1 MIRSQIL
8 QAYRDRILQGKR
20 NKLSLKE
27 RLALV
32 EFLIEDLKELTQE
45 DDVRARCEEEIA
57 LLEEGYPRRT
67 LANDYIPQYRKAIAE
82 AIEAGILPLNE
93 QTSHSYSYTQYMTG
107 LQMERSE
114 HYALTFLKYDQD
126 TYANLRQSSVERNA
140 QRLDNLQ
147 VVPIEA
153 FMRRATA
160 LLSRGSSEELAI
172 ALCALTGRRH
182 TEIVSRGQ
190 LTLGSDHEFVLSF
203 HGQQKKK
210 SPVGSFNILSLIP
223 ASEVLPHF
231 TRFRT
236 MPKVASLVG
245 RPHDDPLIQAFH
257 TRVNY
262 RMADAFGDILG
273 VPQGFERLTIHRLRG
288 VYAAI
293 AVHFFCPEMR
303 NEGRFLQQYLGHDLG
318 SAAIQHYQ
326 HYRLVNHQG
335 QLIRARGVKLPA
347 YGLPAIQMDD
357 EQDQQNL
364 ETAHFSSF
372 LPSTSLDRT
381 WDEQPQEDEDWDEQP
396 QTQEDDHEVMRLTAE
411 VNRLQALLKD
421 TQTTLATVQQER
433 DHAIAQLDTL
443 RTIMGSTQPQHPA
456 VSKQP
461 HQSALGR
468 AIAIFNAIKQWNLSD
483 HQPTWAITASLLE
496 REFHINRKAAQSFMA
511 DFAHDIQTHHHHIG
525 VTNPRSHNRHNNPS
539 DLKAFIQ
546 HT

>member
-1 MIRSQIL
+1 MNRSQIL

-32 EFLIEDLKELTQE
+32 EFLIEDLKQLTQE
-45 DDVRARCEEEIA
+45 DDIRARCEEEIA

-67 LANDYIPQYRKAIAE
+67 LANDYIPEYRKAIAD

-93 QTSHSYSYTQYMTG
+93 HTSHSYSYTQYMTG

-126 TYANLRQSSVERNA
+126 TYANLRQRSVERNA
-140 QRLDNLQ
+140 KRLDNLQ

-153 FMRRATA
+153 FMRRATE
-160 LLSRGSSEELAI
+160 LLGNGSSEELAI

-231 TRFRT
+231 KRFRT
-236 MPKVASLVG
+236 MPKVAPLVG

-262 RMADAFGDILG
+262 RMADAFGDVLG

-326 HYRLVNHQG
+326 HYRLVNDQG
-335 QLIRARGVKLPA
+335 NLLRARGVKLSA
-347 YGLPAIQMDD
+347 YGLPALQPDD
-357 EQDQQNL
+357 LDQPNL
-364 ETAHFSSF
+364 EVDD
-372 LPSTSLDRT
+372 LPNPVPSPSPDPS
-381 WDEQPQEDEDWDEQP
+381 WDEQL
-396 QTQEDDHEVMRLTAE
+396 QEDDVARLTAD
-411 VNRLQALLKD
+411 VNRLRSLLRD
-421 TQTTLATVQQER
+421 TQDTLTRVQQER
-433 DHAIAQLDTL
+433 DDAQAQLDKL
-443 RTIMGSTQPQHPA
+443 RTIVGSTQQHYPA

-461 HQSALGR
+461 HQSAMGR

-483 HQPTWAITASLLE
+483 QQPTWAITASLLE

-511 DFAHDIQTHHHHIG
+511 DFADDIQTHHQRIG

-539 DLKAFIQ
+539 DLKAFVQ

>member
-1 MIRSQIL
+1 MNRSQIL

-32 EFLIEDLKELTQE
+32 EFLIEDLKQLTQE
-45 DDVRARCEEEIA
+45 DDIRARCEEEIA

-67 LANDYIPQYRKAIAE
+67 LANDYIPQYRKAIAD
-82 AIEAGILPLNE
+82 ALEAGILPLNE
-93 QTSHSYSYTQYMTG
+93 HTSHSYSYTQYMTG

-126 TYANLRQSSVERNA
+126 TYANLRQRSVERNA
-140 QRLDNLQ
+140 KRLDNLQ

-153 FMRRATA
+153 FMRRATE
-160 LLSRGSSEELAI
+160 LLGKGSSEELAI

-231 TRFRT
+231 KRFRT
-236 MPKVASLVG
+236 MPKVAPLVG

-262 RMADAFGDILG
+262 RMGDAFGDVLG

-326 HYRLVNHQG
+326 HYRLVNDQG
-335 QLIRARGVKLPA
+335 NLLRARGVKLST
-347 YGLPAIQMDD
+347 YGLPALQPDD
-357 EQDQQNL
+357 LDQPHL
-364 ETAHFSSF
+364 EVDD
-372 LPSTSLDRT
+372 LPNPAPSPSPDPS
-381 WDEQPQEDEDWDEQP
+381 WDEQSQGND
-396 QTQEDDHEVMRLTAE
+396 VARLTAD
-411 VNRLQALLKD
+411 VNRLRSLLRD
-421 TQTTLATVQQER
+421 TQDTLTRVQQER
-433 DHAIAQLDTL
+433 DDARAQLDKL
-443 RTIMGSTQPQHPA
+443 RTIVGSTQQHYPA

-461 HQSALGR
+461 HQSAMGR

-496 REFHINRKAAQSFMA
+496 REFHINRKAAQSFMT
-511 DFAHDIQTHHHHIG
+511 DFAHDIQTHHQHIG

-539 DLKAFIQ
+539 ELKAFVQ
-546 HT
+546 QT